1 MLLGVGAALV
11 LLAFAN
17 GIYPARAWLLRT
29 VLVLWFWQLYLA
41 TAFVAAGDL
50 VVWRVLKLRD
60 LNLLTRLALAAPA
73 GAVVFAAGM
82 FLGGFLALY
91 GATFAIA
98 WPAVMLGV
106 ATAVHGRRVWPGSWR
121 SERGLMDEPAA
132 ATRTS
137 RAGHALVS
145 GFGVLCIGALYLGA
159 FSPDAVNYDAA
170 WSHLVVAETYAREGR
185 IVPFLANWPAT
196 LPHLASIFYTW
207 GFLVP
212 GLGRGAPRWMMAL
225 HTELAFLVWTL
236 VGVGAAL
243 QMCTGR
249 RTRGGWAVFFLF
261 PGIFVY
267 DNNLG
272 ASADHVLAFFAVPAL
287 VAAIRGAETLDPG
300 WWAFFGITAAG
311 GLMTKFQSAYCLFP
325 SALILAAGLSR
336 GVWHHFGPRSSRGL
350 WHFLGQHRLRHRLR
364 RGGLRERM
372 RGEGGASSSPPKVGD
387 RAPPRG
393 QAEPPPGPAT
403 AATLWRAPL
412 AALTCVVGITA
423 PHFIR
428 NWVFYGNPVYPMAQT
443 LFTRSHPSIPGSALL
458 ADNIISHWGTKP
470 PAELLPRVRLALELF
485 WTFSFHPHAG
495 FTGDVPV
502 VGSLFTL
509 SLPLILVV
517 PAPRRARIA
526 VAAAACAVF
535 LWAFTYWVDRNLQG
549 FIPLLAVATGS
560 VLIGAWHLGRLARV
574 GVIALVGAQL
584 AWSGDHFLNGSDRIA
599 SALALIRSGYD
610 GRSAERFDDFR
621 RPYVDLDHALP
632 PRSRLLLHSIH
643 GSLGID
649 REVLLDW
656 PGFQGLIDPCA
667 SRTPRE
673 LFDRYQALGITHVLY
688 QPGLHPSPV
697 KQDDV
702 IFGALRMRYESI
714 TRGFG
719 PFRLFQLPSEPPP
732 VEPPYRVLV
741 SGIGGYQDGVYRVE
755 DLSTLEGL
763 PPELQ
768 RHASPAESLAPGH
781 VAQQIDRT
789 QALLLGNGTRLEP
802 AASAKTTAQ
811 FQLVV
816 GYSQFQ
822 VFVRRP

>member
-1 MLLGVGAALV
+1 VPGRPRLFTHATSPSLRSTGAMLLGGGAALV
-11 LLAFAN
+11 LLIFAN
-17 GIYPARAWLLRT
+17 DIYPARTWLLHT

-41 TAFVAAGDL
+41 AAFVAAGDL
-50 VVWRVLKLRD
+50 VLWRMLKLRD
-60 LNLLTRLALAAPA
+60 LDLLTRLALAAPA
-73 GAVVFAAGM
+73 GAVVFATGM

-91 GATFAIA
+91 GATFAVA
-98 WPAVMLGV
+98 WPALMLGV
-106 ATAVHGRRVWPGSWR
+106 ATAVHGHRVWPGSWR
-121 SERGLMDEPAA
+121 SERGLTDAPA
-132 ATRTS
+132 ATRKS
-137 RAGHALVS
+137 RAGHALAS

-159 FSPDAVNYDAA
+159 FSPEAVNYDAA

-243 QMCTGR
+243 QVCTGR
-249 RTRGGWAVFFLF
+249 RTPGGWAVFFLF

-272 ASADHVLAFFAVPAL
+272 ASADHVLAFFAAPAL

-300 WWAFFGITAAG
+300 WWALFGITAAG
-311 GLMTKFQSAYCLFP
+311 GLMTKFQSAYCLLP
-325 SALILAAGLSR
+325 SAAILAAGLSR
-336 GVWHHFGPRSSRGL
+336 GLWSS
-350 WHFLGQHRLRHRLR
+350 
-364 RGGLRERM
+364 M
-372 RGEGGASSSPPKVGD
+372 VGD
-387 RAPPRG
+387 RKNSPR
-393 QAEPPPGPAT
+393 QVEPPPWPAT
-403 AATLWRAPL
+403 PARLWRAPL
-412 AALTCVVGITA
+412 AALACVVGITA

-443 LFTRSHPSIPGSALL
+443 LFSHSHPAIQGSALL

-470 PAELLPRVRLALELF
+470 PAELLPRLRQAFELF
-485 WTFSFHPHAG
+485 WTFSFRPHAG
-495 FTGDVPV
+495 FTGNVPV

-526 VAAAACAVF
+526 VAVAACAVF

-549 FIPLLAVATGS
+549 FVPLLAVATGTL
-560 VLIGAWHLGRLARV
+560 LIGAWHLGRLAQV

-584 AWSGDHFLNGSDRIA
+584 AWSGDHFLNGNDRIA

-610 GRSAERFDDFR
+610 GRSAERFNDFR
-621 RPYVDLDHALP
+621 RPYVDLDRALP

-656 PGFQGLIDPCA
+656 PGFQGLIDPGA

-673 LFDRYQALGITHVLY
+673 LFDRYRTLGITHVLY

-702 IFGALRMRYESI
+702 IFGALRMRYEST

-719 PFRLFQLPSEPPP
+719 PFRLFELPSEPPP

-741 SGIGGYQDGVYRVE
+741 SGIGGYQDGIYRVE

-763 PPELQ
+763 PPDLQ
-768 RHASPAESLAPGH
+768 RHASPAESLAPGQ
-781 VAQQIDRT
+781 VASQIDRT

-802 AASAKTTAQ
+802 AANAKTTTQ

-816 GYSQFQ
+816 GYPQFQ
-822 VFVRRP
+822 VYVRRP